1 MPLSAVPAPVTK
13 PTSRKWMMIWSG
25 LAFGALALLVSWA
38 WPRIFGEAVS
48 ANRVERRE
56 VVQTVVATGRVET
69 PSRAEIGTQI
79 AGVVATISVIEGQN
93 VKAGEILLHL
103 DDGEVSANVELA
115 RAGVRQAEGK
125 LAQLVDLTAPN
136 ARQALE
142 QATANELNAHNQFN
156 RVNQL
161 ARRGFAT
168 PVLLDEARRALEV
181 AAAQVKI
188 AQLQVNATSPG
199 GSDVK
204 LADVALEQARATLHL
219 AQAKLGYMTIRAP
232 ADGIVITRNIEP
244 GTVAQP
250 GKALLV
256 ISPTRE
262 TRLVIQIDERNL
274 GLIATGQPALAS
286 ADAYAHARFKAV
298 LVFINPAVDPARG
311 SVEVKLSVPEPPV
324 YLREDMTVSVDIE
337 VARRPN
343 VLVLP
348 TNAVRESLSAS
359 PWVLA
364 VVNGQTIRKP
374 VTIGARGAALI
385 EILDGLSEGEQ
396 VIPAVDVGTKSG
408 QRVRMRII

>member
-1 MPLSAVPAPVTK
+1 MN
-13 PTSRKWMMIWSG
+13 RKRIVIWSVIA
-25 LAFGALALLVSWA
+25 LAAFGVLASWA
-38 WPRIFGEAVS
+38 WPRIFGETVA

-69 PSRAEIGTQI
+69 PSRVEIGTQS
-79 AGVVATISVIEGQN
+79 AGVVAAILVIEGQS
-93 VKAGEILLHL
+93 VKAGETLIQLEE
-103 DDGEVSANVELA
+103 GEVRANVELA

-125 LAQLVDLTAPN
+125 LAQLVDFNAPN
-136 ARQALE
+136 ARQAVE
-142 QATANELNAHNQFN
+142 QANANEVNAHNQFD
-156 RVNQL
+156 RINQL
-161 ARRGFAT
+161 TGRGYAT
-168 PVLLDEARRALEV
+168 PVQLDEARRALEV
-181 AAAQVKI
+181 AASQVKI
-188 AQLQVNATSPG
+188 AKLQVNAASPG

-204 LADVALEQARATLHL
+204 LAEAALEQSRATLHM
-219 AQAKLGYMTIRAP
+219 AEAKLGYMTIRAP
-232 ADGIVITRNIEP
+232 ADGLVITRTVEP

-250 GKALLV
+250 GKALLI

-286 ADAYAHARFKAV
+286 SDAYAKERFKAV

-311 SVEVKLSVPEPPV
+311 SVEVKLSVPEPPA

-348 TNAVRESLSAS
+348 TNAVRDSLSAT

-364 VVNGQTIRKP
+364 VAGNKTLRKP
-374 VTIGARGAALI
+374 VKVGARGAAYI
-385 EILDGLSEGEQ
+385 EILDGLAEGER
-396 VIPAVDVGTKSG
+396 VVPAIDIGTKAG
-408 QRVRMRII
+408 QRVRVRMM